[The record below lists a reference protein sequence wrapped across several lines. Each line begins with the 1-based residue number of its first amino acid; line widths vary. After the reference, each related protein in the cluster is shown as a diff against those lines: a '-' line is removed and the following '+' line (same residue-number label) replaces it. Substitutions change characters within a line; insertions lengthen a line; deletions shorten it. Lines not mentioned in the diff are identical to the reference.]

1 MCISSLLVLSFVSWT
16 QYKLSIVYPKDL
28 QKILI
33 RAPRNVAMRLE
44 EKLRH
49 RFDVVTEFIDL
60 QSICEISARLKN
72 KTVIICR
79 FAADEDFKNILTMF
93 EVNYEIKRH

>member
-1 MCISSLLVLSFVSWT
+1 MCIRSLLVLSFVSWT
-16 QYKLSIVYPKDL
+16 QYKLSKVYPKDL
-28 QKILI
+28 QKIMI

-60 QSICEISARLKN
+60 QGICEISARLKN

-79 FAADEDFKNILTMF
+79 FAAEEDFKNILTMF
-93 EVNYEIKRH
+93 EVNYEIKRR

>member
-1 MCISSLLVLSFVSWT
+1 M
-16 QYKLSIVYPKDL
+16 

-49 RFDVVTEFIDL
+49 RFDVGTEFIDV
-60 QSICEISARLKN
+60 QSVCEISARLKSRW
-72 KTVIICR
+72 VVICR

>member
-1 MCISSLLVLSFVSWT
+1 MRISSLLALSFVSWT
-16 QYKLSIVYPKDL
+16 QYKLSIVYHKDL

-60 QSICEISARLKN
+60 KSICEISARLKN
-72 KTVIICR
+72 KTVVICR
-79 FAADEDFKNILTMF
+79 FAADEDYKNILTMF